1 MWHHSDVHH
10 HPSKCRRI
18 TYSCSIEVSN
28 LYIIPK
34 YYTCH
39 RWASGLPHRLIGFAD
54 IGVMYCH
61 IFAARTKRF
70 SFGNFCCFNFS
81 SMLTSMNLTSWQ
93 ASTFIEETN
102 YLINSF
108 VSFHGFASACT
119 RQQSES
125 MHVCLHE
132 VKNLTP
138 TPVIDSSETISPGR
152 PVGGHP
158 IDVFFHT
165 HNIHIFNIL
174 QKNLHFSKILL
185 IFASWID
192 ENDWCR
198 LYLQQNPTKHIQNVS

>member
-1 MWHHSDVHH
+1 
-10 HPSKCRRI
+10 
-18 TYSCSIEVSN
+18 
-28 LYIIPK
+28 
-34 YYTCH
+34 
-39 RWASGLPHRLIGFAD
+39 
-54 IGVMYCH
+54 MYCH

-81 SMLTSMNLTSWQ
+81 SVLTSMNLTSWQ
-93 ASTFIEETN
+93 ASAFIEETN

-132 VKNLTP
+132 FKNLTP

-152 PVGGHP
+152 LGRGPH

-165 HNIHIFNIL
+165 RDTKKICISQKFYLSLHHGLTKTSNVGFICSRTRQNIYRTSH
-174 QKNLHFSKILL
+174 
-185 IFASWID
+185 
-192 ENDWCR
+192 R
-198 LYLQQNPTKHIQNVS
+198 